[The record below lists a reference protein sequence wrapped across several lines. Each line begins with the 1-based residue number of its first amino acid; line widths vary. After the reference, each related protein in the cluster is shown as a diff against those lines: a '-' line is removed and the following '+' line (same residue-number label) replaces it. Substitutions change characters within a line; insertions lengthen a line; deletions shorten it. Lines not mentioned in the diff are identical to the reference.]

1 MIAGGKFT
9 SVEVYD
15 LSVFLS
21 TGNEKFVDFF
31 LHKYG
36 LDIPLLHYPD
46 FLL

>member
-15 LSVFLS
+15 LSEFLS
-21 TGNEKFVDFF
+21 TGNEKFVFLF
-31 LHKYG
+31 LHMYG
-36 LDIPLLHYPD
+36 LDTPLLHYPD